1 MCFRRTFARHDNVSS
16 LMKSQAFPIFH
27 RIPKS
32 AILWLPHAYERSD
45 KGFNNAFACG
55 TRIQPCLAPIWRA
68 SPISS
73 LYSNVTSPN
82 LPRLRRYHT
91 TSDSRVAS
99 HTTMTDQT
107 YITGALQTTTIGSTC
122 AIATQPSVTF
132 RQRLSTICHGR
143 KSG

>member
-55 TRIQPCLAPIWRA
+55 TRIQPCLAPNMA
-68 SPISS
+68 CK
-73 LYSNVTSPN
+73 SNLELVLECDKSEPPPPSALSHN
-82 LPRLRRYHT
+82 L
-91 TSDSRVAS
+91 
-99 HTTMTDQT
+99 
-107 YITGALQTTTIGSTC
+107 
-122 AIATQPSVTF
+122 
-132 RQRLSTICHGR
+132 
-143 KSG
+143 